1 VECDGIVRRSRQGGG
16 KDAPSGNDICCVDRD
31 GIVRE
36 VVNSIEGG
44 EVEEVWSNFVV
55 RFEAVFKE
63 VVEKV

>member
-1 VECDGIVRRSRQGGG
+1 VECDGIVRRSRRGGG
-16 KDAPSGNDICCVDRD
+16 RDAPSGDDISCVNRD

-36 VVNSIEGG
+36 VVNSFEGG

-55 RFEAVFKE
+55 RFEAVFKL

>member
-1 VECDGIVRRSRQGGG
+1 MV
-16 KDAPSGNDICCVDRD
+16 SGDDISCVNRD

-36 VVNSIEGG
+36 VVNSFEGG

-55 RFEAVFKE
+55 RFEAVFKL